1 LPFLVRVRHNETR
14 MRAIRESVFPRLVV
28 VILAAAV
35 FFCSSAFGASG
46 GQDEIEQAESAFAG
60 LDFEGALT
68 QLDVAEA
75 RPGNS
80 RAQLVRIFSLRGL
93 CLISLG
99 REQEAGRA
107 FGAALSIDPGFRLDP
122 DLSPRYQEPF
132 DKLLDSGVA
141 PLSVDVSLPEKVV
154 FGDPVPVKVKLLADP
169 AGLSGKL
176 VFRHRRAGVKKYS
189 TVRIRLTPGKPVSF
203 YLPPGTWAVKG
214 TAPVE
219 WYAKL
224 TDKHGGMLLEKGAA
238 DHPLRVPVEAR
249 KKVKL
254 STAGPIGTPAPV
266 VESAPAWYERWWVWA
281 IIGGAAVAAGGTA
294 AAIYLTRS
302 SPEQRDFVLQIE

>member
-1 LPFLVRVRHNETR
+1 MLHNEKS
-14 MRAIRESVFPRLVV
+14 MKSVVAQAMVFAVV
-28 VILAAAV
+28 ALASSMPSAA
-35 FFCSSAFGASG
+35 G
-46 GQDEIEQAESAFAG
+46 GQRGSGKIGQAESDFAN

-68 QLDVAEA
+68 KLADAELT
-75 RPGNS
+75 PGNS
-80 RAQLVRIFSLRGL
+80 REELVRIFSLRGL

-107 FGAALSIDPGFRLDP
+107 LGAALSIDPGFRLDP

-132 DKLLDSGVA
+132 GKLLDSGVA
-141 PLSVDVSLPEKVV
+141 PLSVDVSLPDRVV
-154 FGDPVPVKVKLLADP
+154 FGNPVPVKVKLSADP

-189 TVRIRLTPGKPVSF
+189 TIRIRLTLDKPISF
-203 YLPPGTWAVKG
+203 YLPPGTWAVEG
-214 TAPVE
+214 TSPLE
-219 WYAKL
+219 WYAEL
-224 TDKHGGMLLEKGAA
+224 LDRHGGKLLRRGAD

-249 KKVKL
+249 KKIEL

-266 VESAPAWYERWWVWA
+266 VESAPAWYRRWWVWA

-294 AAIYLTRS
+294 AAIYLSRS
-302 SPEQRDFVLQIE
+302 STGQRDFVLQIE